1 MKYGVSIGVSGK
13 LAVGLGVALLMAS
26 GCTGPE
32 TGSDEG
38 MGTARVRIEAARTDN
53 FEITQV
59 TVTALGGFQADLT
72 RDSSGGF
79 IGTLLLPAGFNELT
93 GLAFA
98 GNEVVGVS
106 APVPVQIQAGLVTG
120 ATIRIL
126 DVTGGED
133 VPHSP
138 IVLSL
143 SHPLSALSNQPV
155 LLSAS
160 AVDPDGQP
168 LSAFWSTDCADA
180 VLFSPGDFFT
190 DFVKSTA
197 GTCRV
202 DVTVSDGGLSTTE
215 SFQIVVFDPGQ
226 ATGAVNVD
234 GAFVSAPQLFLDVDL
249 PGPGFCNVFHDSFDG
264 TCQGSIASPD
274 RARTNIFVDWG
285 NAEPGFFS
293 IFDNC
298 GGSFEIQF
306 SDPFF
311 LQAEWT
317 PPVFD
322 TVCLVTAQSFSN
334 DGVFSQLS
342 AAVRVTP
349 GVAPSLPQIFASL
362 GHSNG
367 FCELQAGQDHVF
379 CDAPIQAHD
388 LAQFFTGIDWGSEEP
403 GGISLGSTCGQFI
416 DLFGDQFFLQGT
428 FQAPSFD
435 TPCAIFI
442 DAFGQNGNII
452 RSAVMEFNVAG
463 APQGD
468 IQAFVFLENVLGQC
482 SLIPGQTSVDCPAV
496 SAGGSAFLH
505 TEIQWG
511 NALPGDIQVT
521 DNCGGAFQ
529 FLIRDPFFLQANWF
543 TPFAGGEC
551 TIQVTAFSGDGQART
566 FELFVPLI

>member
-1 MKYGVSIGVSGK
+1 MKYGVSGK
-13 LAVGLGVALLMAS
+13 LAVGLGVALLMMS

-38 MGTARVRIEAARTDN
+38 VGTARVRIEAARTDN

-72 RDSSGGF
+72 RDSNGGF

-98 GNEVVGVS
+98 GNELVGVS
-106 APVPVQIQAGLVTG
+106 SPVPVQIQAGLVTG

-126 DVTGGED
+126 DATGGED

-155 LLSAS
+155 LLSTS
-160 AVDPDGQP
+160 AVDPDGDP
-168 LSAFWSTDCADA
+168 LSVFWSTDCADA

-190 DFVKSTA
+190 DFVKPTA

-202 DVTVSDGGLSTTE
+202 DVTVSDGGLSSTE

-234 GAFVSAPQLFLDVDL
+234 GSFVSAPQIFLDLDL
-249 PGPGFCNVFHDSFDG
+249 PGPGSCNLFDGSFDG
-264 TCQGSIASPD
+264 TCQGSIASPT
-274 RARTNIFVDWG
+274 RAATNIFVDWG
-285 NAEPGFFS
+285 NAQPGF
-293 IFDNC
+293 IQLFDNC
-298 GGSFEIQF
+298 GGTFEFQF

-311 LQAEWT
+311 LQAQWR

-322 TVCLVTAQSFSN
+322 TVCLVTAQAFSN
-334 DGVFSQLS
+334 DGVFNQLS

-349 GVAPSLPQIFASL
+349 GVAPSQPQISASL
-362 GHSNG
+362 SHSNG
-367 FCELQAGQDHVF
+367 VCELQPGQDHVF
-379 CDAPIQAHD
+379 CDAPIQASS
-388 LAQFFTGIDWGSEEP
+388 LAQFFTGINWGSEPP
-403 GGISLGSTCGQFI
+403 GGISLGATCGQFF

-428 FQAPSFD
+428 FQAPPFE
-435 TPCAIFI
+435 TPCTIFI
-442 DAFGQNGNII
+442 DAFGPNGNIV
-452 RSAVMEFNVAG
+452 RSASIDFNVAG
-463 APQGD
+463 APQNN
-468 IQAFVFLENVLGQC
+468 IQAFVSLENVLGQC
-482 SLIPGQTSVDCPAV
+482 VLNPGQNAVDCGPV
-496 SAGGSAFLH
+496 RAGGSAFLH
-505 TEIQWG
+505 AEIFWN
-511 NALPGDIQVT
+511 NALPGQIQVS

-529 FLIRDPFFLQANWF
+529 LLFNDPFVTQANWF
-543 TPFAGGEC
+543 TPFAGGNC
-551 TIQVTAFSGDGQART
+551 TVQVSAFSGDGQART
-566 FELFVPLI
+566 FELFVPLSP